1 MSVVVP
7 LEHDDPHVAVQAL
20 LPWYA
25 RGQLDADEMSEV
37 QAHLLHCPACRAE
50 LEAERPLQTLLS
62 LPAAGRSGDMEAGLA
77 RMRARIKAQG
87 HAGHAGR
94 PARWMVWALG
104 AQGFAIAGLLAVL
117 LLPRLEEAPAYKGLS
132 AAPASATAE
141 ALVMFRPDA
150 SEQRIREVLQA
161 HGASVVGGPT
171 EAGAYQLRLSGGAQA
186 LPGLRA
192 EPVVTLAEPLGP
204 GAAR

>member
-37 QAHLLHCPACRAE
+37 QAHLLNCPACRAE

-62 LPAAGRSGDMEAGLA
+62 LPATAPAGDVESGLA
-77 RMRARIKAQG
+77 RMRARIKAD
-87 HAGHAGR
+87 AA
-94 PARWMVWALG
+94 PARAPRWVAWALG
-104 AQGFAIAGLLAVL
+104 GQGLAIAGLLAVL
-117 LLPRLEEAPAYKGLS
+117 VLPRVMVMSEPAAYQGLS
-132 AAPASATAE
+132 AAPQKATAE
-141 ALVMFRPDA
+141 ALIMFRPDA
-150 SEQRIREVLQA
+150 SEQRIRELLQA
-161 HGASVVGGPT
+161 HGAEVVGGPT
-171 EAGAYQLRLSGGAQA
+171 EAGAYLLRLHGGNAA
-186 LPGLRA
+186 LPQLRA
-192 EPVVTLAEPLGP
+192 ESIVTLAEPLSP